1 MRHAL
6 LFFAEATSNSRK
18 PNEKN
23 DYYISSSST
32 QRKFDSTR
40 ALENLLRKR
49 APVGM
54 VHQENEDVKMEKI
67 AENAETPEKFVH
79 YESDADNTEKIVEKF
94 VHQENMGIEKKAEN
108 LAGNYAVENLSPTRQ
123 YQSALCHLYFAVEC
137 FQLMQWL
144 ERAVFRCDANF

>member
-1 MRHAL
+1 
-6 LFFAEATSNSRK
+6 
-18 PNEKN
+18 
-23 DYYISSSST
+23 
-32 QRKFDSTR
+32 
-40 ALENLLRKR
+40 
-49 APVGM
+49 M

-108 LAGNYAVENLSPTRQ
+108 LAGNYDVENPSRY
-123 YQSALCHLYFAVEC
+123 YQLALCHLYFAIEC

-144 ERAVFRCDANF
+144 ERADFLSFLIFSTTSIFNAF